1 MNVSLAITLF
11 PHFGPTGIATA
22 EIVAG
27 WVNAVLLFAT
37 LVKRGHW
44 GQDIPLLTRIP
55 RLLIA
60 AGIMAFRHSLRHRP
74 FYL

>member
-44 GQDIPLLTRIP
+44 GRISRFSP
-55 RLLIA
+55 
-60 AGIMAFRHSLRHRP
+60 AFRAC
-74 FYL
+74 